1 MTTAEQSPGE
11 QRSYRQR
18 IKGPFVSGLA
28 IAVPVLITLVV
39 FRVAMSFI
47 LDSVRPL
54 AGAIRAIPG
63 VSIPPGLAAELAAM
77 SVLVVFIFL
86 VGVVAE
92 SQWGSGRLERGLD
105 TVMSTIPGL
114 GSVYSSFDEMSE
126 MLLDSGTESF
136 QEVVLVEYPVED
148 SYCVAFVTAETPP
161 NICEATANV
170 GPGMTTVYLPMAPNP
185 VMGGFVV
192 HISNEKVYE
201 VDMTV
206 EEGVQSVVTS
216 GIAVGET
223 DDVEGMA
230 TVSGN
235 ANLTGDRRDSP

>member
-1 MTTAEQSPGE
+1 MVMTRQEDFHAGE
-11 QRSYRQR
+11 PRS
-18 IKGPFVSGLA
+18 GFH
-28 IAVPVLITLVV
+28 IT
-39 FRVAMSFI
+39 
-47 LDSVRPL
+47 VRT
-54 AGAIRAIPG
+54 G
-63 VSIPPGLAAELAAM
+63 VSAE
-77 SVLVVFIFL
+77 
-86 VGVVAE
+86 
-92 SQWGSGRLERGLD
+92 GRIEGR
-105 TVMSTIPGL
+105 TIE
-114 GSVYSSFDEMSE
+114 V
-126 MLLDSGTESF
+126 LLDSGTESF

-223 DDVEGMA
+223 DDVEEVA

-235 ANLTGDRRDSP
+235 ANLTGERHDSP